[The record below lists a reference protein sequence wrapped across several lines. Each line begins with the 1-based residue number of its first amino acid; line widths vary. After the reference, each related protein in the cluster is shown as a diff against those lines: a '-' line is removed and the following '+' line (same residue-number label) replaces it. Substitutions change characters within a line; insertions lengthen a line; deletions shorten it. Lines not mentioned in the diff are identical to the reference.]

1 MMNSNEGK
9 NRGKIKTGV
18 EQIKQIRK
26 TKQI

>member
-1 MMNSNEGK
+1 MINPNEGK